1 MISLTSMKWCFLVN
15 RAPFLMELL
24 GKLATALLEQG
35 DECTVIFNGKL
46 AEYEKKRYFP
56 KQATFLSKTDW
67 CKANS
72 KQAKHVGNIPWAL
85 FLPSFNRFEHYPF
98 GYRDTV
104 SRFAQHVQFFE
115 HVFKAYKPDCI
126 LAEPPSGI
134 FHQVARYF
142 SSLRGVPY
150 LGLTSSRL
158 PRRIDVFDAGFT
170 NAHMEPSF
178 LQLSEK
184 DISPGEIAFAKD
196 FLSRFLSH
204 ELSPSYTGLAKIR
217 FSPFGFLGYYLARI
231 QKRGGIVF
239 RYLKERSAV
248 SQFDQESE
256 AELWHMLRQPWN
268 VFLRQIRLR
277 AQIGLYQ
284 KSQGDAPYFLF
295 PLHVQPEAST
305 AYLAMYLADQLSAIR
320 SCAFTLPFPAKLYV
334 REHPSAIGS
343 KPASFYALLREVPNV
358 VLISPTESISSL
370 IAKAQGVI
378 TLSSTVGLEA
388 ALAGKPVYLLGNVF
402 YEFHPLCRTPR
413 NFEEL
418 QEMIAADADHPPV
431 VPDLESVNLRFLVAY
446 FRAGIAGSIVE
457 AGFPQD
463 PNDYPVIVR
472 ELRKRALR
480 GREGI

>member
-1 MISLTSMKWCFLVN
+1 MKWCFLVN
-15 RAPFLMELL
+15 RAPFLIEFF
-24 GKLATALLEQG
+24 GKLATALVEQG
-35 DECTVIFNGKL
+35 DECIVIFNGKL

-56 KQATFLSKTDW
+56 KEATFLSKADW
-67 CKANS
+67 CKVNF
-72 KQAKHVGNIPWAL
+72 KQEKRVRNIPWAL

-115 HVFKAYKPDCI
+115 HVFEAYKPDCV
-126 LAEPPSGI
+126 LAEPPSGV
-134 FHQVARYF
+134 FHQIARYV

-150 LGLTSSRL
+150 FGLTTSRL

-178 LQLSEK
+178 LQLSKK
-184 DISPGEIAFAKD
+184 DISPEEIAFAKN

-204 ELSPSYTGLAKIR
+204 KTPPSYTGLAKIR
-217 FSPFGFLGYYLARI
+217 FSPFGFFRHYLTSI
-231 QKRGGIVF
+231 QERGGIIP
-239 RYLKERSAV
+239 RYLAERPAV
-248 SQFDQESE
+248 SRFDQESE

-268 VFLRQIRLR
+268 VLKRQFRLR
-277 AQIGLYQ
+277 TQAGFY
-284 KSQGDAPYFLF
+284 SSSGGDAPYFLF

-334 REHPSAIGS
+334 REHPSAVGS
-343 KPASFYALLREVPNV
+343 KPKSFYVSLREIPNV
-358 VLISPTESISSL
+358 VIISPTEPIPSL

-388 ALAGKPVYLLGNVF
+388 ALAGKPVYLFGNVF

-413 NFEEL
+413 NFKEL
-418 QEMIAADADHPPV
+418 QEMISADTNHPPTIS
-431 VPDLESVNLRFLVAY
+431 DLEGANLCFLVAY
-446 FRAGIAGSIVE
+446 MRAGIAGSIVG
-457 AGFPQD
+457 ASSPQD
-463 PNDYPVIVR
+463 SNNYSVIVG
-472 ELRKRALR
+472 ELRKRVLR
-480 GREGI
+480 GREEV

>member
-1 MISLTSMKWCFLVN
+1 
-15 RAPFLMELL
+15 MEFL

-35 DECTVIFNGKL
+35 DECIVIFNGKL

-56 KQATFLSKTDW
+56 ERATFLSKTDW
-67 CKANS
+67 CKANP

-104 SRFAQHVQFFE
+104 SRVAQHVQFFE
-115 HVFKAYKPDCI
+115 HVFETYKPDCV

-142 SSLRGVPY
+142 FSLHQVPY
-150 LGLTSSRL
+150 LGLTTSRL
-158 PRRIDVFDAGFT
+158 PQRIDVFDAGFT
-170 NAHMEPSF
+170 SAQMESSF

-184 DISPGEIAFAKD
+184 GISPEEIAFAKN
-196 FLSRFLSH
+196 FLPRFLSH
-204 ELSPSYTGLAKIR
+204 ELSPSSTGLAKIR
-217 FSPFGFLGYYLARI
+217 FSPFGFLLHYLARI
-231 QKRGGIVF
+231 QKRGGIIL
-239 RYLKERSAV
+239 RYLGERPAV
-248 SQFDQESE
+248 SRFDQESE
-256 AELWHMLRQPWN
+256 AELRHMLRQPWN

-277 AQIGLYQ
+277 TQIGLYQ
-284 KSQGDAPYFLF
+284 KSQGDAPCFLF

-305 AYLAMYLADQLSAIR
+305 AYLAMYLADQLGAIR

-334 REHPSAIGS
+334 REHPSAVGS
-343 KPASFYALLREVPNV
+343 KPKSFYASLKEVPNV

-388 ALAGKPVYLLGNVF
+388 ALAGKPVYLLGNAF

-413 NFEEL
+413 NFYDL
-418 QEMIAADADHPPV
+418 QEMIAADAEHPPA
-431 VPDLESVNLRFLVAY
+431 VPNLESVNLRFLVAY
-446 FRAGIAGSIVE
+446 LRAGIAGSIVG
-457 AGFPQD
+457 ASSLQD
-463 PNDYPVIVR
+463 PNDYSVIVR